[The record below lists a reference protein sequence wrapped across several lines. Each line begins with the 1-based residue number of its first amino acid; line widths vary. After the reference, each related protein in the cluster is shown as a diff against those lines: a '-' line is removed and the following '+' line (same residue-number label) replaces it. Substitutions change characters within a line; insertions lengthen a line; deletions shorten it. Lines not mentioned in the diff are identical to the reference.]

1 VVLGS
6 SPSFSDTQVLLL
18 QKAAIRTEG
27 GHKCFWCV
35 SAYCGSVIHPGKC
48 LCEDVDLLLSS
59 DSTSPEFGEFN
70 PRDVCVGH
78 HDAFTRKLFDHQGT
92 SEFLSQ
98 STIFS
103 IPNATVKRS
112 WDVCPVVT
120 FTCSHGTQRKF
131 HLPKLVKMDST
142 TEAGIGDYCRLPNS
156 PSSLVPL
163 RNPWETLM
171 KTTGH

>member
-131 HLPKLVKMDST
+131 HLQ
-142 TEAGIGDYCRLPNS
+142 LPQ
-156 PSSLVPL
+156 
-163 RNPWETLM
+163 
-171 KTTGH
+171 TGQNGLYH